1 MIRRP
6 PRSTLFP
13 YTTLFRSLSIDLV
26 ERAIASAGV
35 VFRRA
40 EPLVIVRLHLPAIRL
55 RRVAALGSSLRAGSL
70 AGRALAAAKSERES
84 QHEIERRGAVPLRAH
99 PFTPCSFGCRSGNLR
114 PGAVM

>member
-55 RRVAALGSSLRAGSL
+55 RRVAALGSSLRAGS
-70 AGRALAAAKSERES
+70 RSEEHTSELQSPCNLVCRLLLEKKNNNMAS
-84 QHEIERRGAVPLRAH
+84 RHGA
-99 PFTPCSFGCRSGNLR
+99 
-114 PGAVM
+114 